1 VDNYPVLTK
10 PGRSNVLGTWLTQ
23 VTLDG
28 AVELIRESL
37 GRRSRRQI
45 CVLPVSNLI
54 WAQQDPRLQAIYN
67 DAYACL
73 ADGVPVVWASCL
85 LRQPLPSRVTGYDLL
100 PLCLEKIPTA
110 RHFFLGSSL
119 KTLREL
125 EGRIRSVF
133 PSIFPCGFYSPPFRE
148 AFSVEENRL
157 MHQIVNDAGTE
168 ILWVSLT
175 SPKQDYW
182 IAENLAQLNVS
193 VAIGV
198 GAAFEVLAGVRSRAP
213 MFIRDRGFE
222 WLYRMMVEPRR
233 LMGRYL
239 PHIIPFVG
247 GVFRQLI
254 SSLLYRR

>member
-1 VDNYPVLTK
+1 
-10 PGRSNVLGTWLTQ
+10 
-23 VTLDG
+23 
-28 AVELIRESL
+28 
-37 GRRSRRQI
+37 
-45 CVLPVSNLI
+45 
-54 WAQQDPRLQAIYN
+54 
-67 DAYACL
+67 
-73 ADGVPVVWASCL
+73 
-85 LRQPLPSRVTGYDLL
+85 
-100 PLCLEKIPTA
+100 
-110 RHFFLGSSL
+110 
-119 KTLREL
+119 
-125 EGRIRSVF
+125 
-133 PSIFPCGFYSPPFRE
+133 
-148 AFSVEENRL
+148 